1 MKILI
6 VAKQIEVT
14 EDMRKLYDRKLAK
27 FDKFFGKDTDAV
39 ITLSRTRNS
48 EKLELTIKMGGTI
61 FRAEESAQTFQI
73 ALDRVMDSVERQ
85 IRKNKTKLQ
94 KRYRDEAPVDTF
106 IDAVAE
112 LPGDEDGAEIPEIRV
127 KQFDLKPM
135 TPEEAILQ
143 MDLLGHS
150 FYVFMNEE
158 LEKVSVVYKRH
169 DDTYGM
175 IVPKGE

>member
-14 EDMRKLYDRKLAK
+14 EDMRRLYDRKLAK

-39 ITLSRTRNS
+39 ITLSRKKNS
-48 EKLELTIKMGGTI
+48 EKLELTIKFGGSI
-61 FRAEESAQTFQI
+61 FRAEESADTFQI

-85 IRKNKTKLQ
+85 IRKNKTRLQ
-94 KRYRDEAPVDTF
+94 KKVRIDHFA
-106 IDAVAE
+106 DAVAE
-112 LPGDEDGAEIPEIRV
+112 LPGDEDEADVPEIRV

-143 MDLLGHS
+143 MNLLGHT
-150 FYVFMNEE
+150 FYVFHNEE
-158 LEKVSVVYKRH
+158 TEKVSVVYKRH
-169 DDTYGM
+169 DETYGM